1 MAKLKYRELTY
12 RTRPEDPRYFGEM
25 AERLIG
31 RRVVLWVP
39 REDGYRRAW
48 LISTNYLKDSF
59 VIRWR
64 RREPKLRLRGLWRIH
79 NPGLFTDLGLPEPRG
94 PAIVVEETIT
104 DSRRRETEVAT
115 TSKRG
120 AKKGS
125 TKASSNGGRSRDIL
139 EDYTE
144 AERKRLAKAILKM
157 KKAGESWGDI
167 AEELD
172 LPGERP
178 SVAGRRLLRE
188 YADDGE
194 SVIRQRN
201 TSTKAKSKRRAKDED
216 DEDEDDE
223 DEAPPKRRTRRTVGV
238 KSGRGSRKNP

>member
-79 NPGLFTDLGLPEPRG
+79 NPGLFTDIGLPEPRG

-104 DSRRRETEVAT
+104 QIPKEGTAVAT

-120 AKKGS
+120 SKAKAPA
-125 TKASSNGGRSRDIL
+125 KASDNGGRSRDIL
-139 EDYTE
+139 EEYTE

-157 KKAGESWGDI
+157 KKAGAPWGEI

-188 YADDGE
+188 YTDDGE
-194 SVIRQRN
+194 AVIRQRN
-201 TSTKAKSKRRAKDED
+201 TSTKAKSKKRAQDED
-216 DEDEDDE
+216 DEEDDDE
-223 DEAPPKRRTRRTVGV
+223 DEAPPKRRTRRTVTT
-238 KSGRGSRKNP
+238 KRASRKSP